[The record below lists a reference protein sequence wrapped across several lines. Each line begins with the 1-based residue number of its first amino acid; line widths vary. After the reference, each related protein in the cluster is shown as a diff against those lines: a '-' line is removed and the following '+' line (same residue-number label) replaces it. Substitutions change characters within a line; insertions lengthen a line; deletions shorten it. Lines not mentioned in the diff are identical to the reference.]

1 MTNSEFHFEFA
12 VTLLKFFICTA
23 FLFYFIN
30 FKSRCAFAV
39 CLLLSRWSPG
49 NHHNSDWEGSEG
61 SHETGRWNFLQ
72 VLQACCRI
80 PAGSHQN
87 WNQRGLWCYFWFSGS
102 QVRKLKKKKAHDG
115 TSSSQ
120 VSCSCSCML
129 TSSMLISSQ
138 VGFSHGAA
146 QALGAPLSECPVVQ
160 EPSEDAGGQRGH
172 QTRVHWA
179 ETECG
184 AAGEQEDEGWEERVY
199 VFATFFKINAWK
211 VKTWCK
217 ISSLGFCS
225 FENKAD
231 YRFITN

>member
-1 MTNSEFHFEFA
+1 M
-12 VTLLKFFICTA
+12 KF
-23 FLFYFIN
+23 
-30 FKSRCAFAV
+30 
-39 CLLLSRWSPG
+39 SP
-49 NHHNSDWEGSEG
+49 SS
-61 SHETGRWNFLQ
+61 TG
-72 VLQACCRI
+72 VLQN
-80 PAGSHQN
+80 S
-87 WNQRGLWCYFWFSGS
+87 RGFPPELKSTRTLMPFLVLRVPS
-102 QVRKLKKKKAHDG
+102 KEIKKKKKAHDG
-115 TSSSQ
+115 SSSSQ

-129 TSSMLISSQ
+129 TSSQ
-138 VGFSHGAA
+138 VGISHGAA

-211 VKTWCK
+211 VKTWLRK

-225 FENKAD
+225 FENKAV

>member
-12 VTLLKFFICTA
+12 GTLLKFFICTA

-102 QVRKLKKKKAHDG
+102 QVRKLKKRKSPWWHLIISGIMFMFMLMHAHLLHAHFHPG
-115 TSSSQ
+115 WLQPWCSTSAR
-120 VSCSCSCML
+120 C
-129 TSSMLISSQ
+129 
-138 VGFSHGAA
+138 
-146 QALGAPLSECPVVQ
+146 APLGMSSRPGTLWRCWRPERT
-160 EPSEDAGGQRGH
+160 SDTSTLSRDWMWGSWRARGWRLRRKSVCVCH
-172 QTRVHWA
+172 
-179 ETECG
+179 
-184 AAGEQEDEGWEERVY
+184 
-199 VFATFFKINAWK
+199 VFQDK
-211 VKTWCK
+211 CLE
-217 ISSLGFCS
+217 S
-225 FENKAD
+225 
-231 YRFITN
+231 

>member
-1 MTNSEFHFEFA
+1 MTNSEFKYWHFSAKIFH
-12 VTLLKFFICTA
+12 LYCLFF
-23 FLFYFIN
+23 FFFIN
-30 FKSRCAFAV
+30 FKSSCAFAV

-87 WNQRGLWCYFWFSGS
+87 WNQRGLWCHFWFSGS
-102 QVRKLKKKKAHDG
+102 QVRKLNKKKAHDG
-115 TSSSQ
+115 SSSSQ

-129 TSSMLISSQ
+129 TSSQ
-138 VGFSHGAA
+138 VGISHGAA

-199 VFATFFKINAWK
+199 VFATFFKINACK
-211 VKTWCK
+211 VKTWLRK

-225 FENKAD
+225 FENKAVS
-231 YRFITN
+231 RFITN